1 VRRFTLITIIVL
13 LTLLLVVGI
22 WQLSLGTSV
31 QERNERNSPPPTAG
45 S

>member
-13 LTLLLVVGI
+13 LVVLLAVGI

-31 QERNERNSPPPTAG
+31 RDRIDRNSPSPTPG